1 MRASESTWITIDA
14 IATLKSDMTQ
24 APTSDPLVD
33 KVVETQY
40 PIEPTLQNRWSPLAF
55 SDRFVEPEKLRSV
68 LEAARW
74 AASSYNEQPWS
85 FIIATRD
92 NSTEFDRLLSC
103 LAEGNQEWA
112 KSAPVLMISVAKLS
126 FERNGT
132 ENRHAFHDVGAAEA
146 NLATQATALG
156 LYVHQMAGF
165 DVQRAKELYTIPEGY
180 EPVDAVALGYLG
192 DPHSLS
198 DRLQERLS
206 APRSRKPLKEFV
218 FTGSWQQSSDLI

>member
-1 MRASESTWITIDA
+1 
-14 IATLKSDMTQ
+14 MTQ
-24 APTSDPLVD
+24 ASTSDPLVD

-40 PIEPTLQNRWSPLAF
+40 PIESVLQNRWSPLAF
-55 SDRFVEPEKLRSV
+55 SDRLVEPEKLGSV

-92 NSTEFDRLLSC
+92 NPTEFDRLLSC
-103 LAEGNQEWA
+103 LAEGNQEWS
-112 KSAPVLMISVAKLS
+112 KSAPVLMISVAKLN

-165 DVQRAKELYTIPEGY
+165 DVQKAKELYRIPEGY
-180 EPVDAVALGYLG
+180 EPVDAIALGYLG

-198 DRLQERLS
+198 DQLQQRLS

-218 FTGSWQQSSDLI
+218 FTGSWQQASDLI

>member
-1 MRASESTWITIDA
+1 
-14 IATLKSDMTQ
+14 MTQ

-33 KVVETQY
+33 KIVETQY
-40 PIEPTLQNRWSPLAF
+40 PIESILQNRWSPLAF
-55 SDRFVEPEKLRSV
+55 SDRLVEPEKLRSV

-92 NSTEFDRLLSC
+92 NSEEFDRLLGC

-112 KSAPVLMISVAKLS
+112 KSAPVLMISVARLN

-165 DVQRAKELYTIPEGY
+165 DVQKAKALYSIPQGY
-180 EPVDAVALGYLG
+180 EPVDAIALGYPG
-192 DPHSLS
+192 DPHSLP
-198 DRLQERLS
+198 DRLQQRLS
-206 APRSRKPLKEFV
+206 APRSRKLLKEFV
-218 FTGSWQQSSDLI
+218 FTGNWQQSSDLM